1 MLRKYFEEFMADVP
15 EQLPQLIHKSWMKK
29 PIIYDEYILL
39 EFNFPQAFS
48 LEDIMNMFED
58 QMELIILYHMVPST
72 STSFGHCCCAYTNP
86 AFGHMYK
93 MNVMIDGN
101 GLVNRVTVTIFD
113 SLEFMGGDLCNDLE
127 LHAKTGSFKY
137 RQNKFEVLLL
147 HQLNSPL
154 YAIHE
159 RVLI

>member
-15 EQLPQLIHKSWMKK
+15 QLIHKSWMRK

-137 RQNKFEVLLL
+137 RQNKFEVLSYFI
-147 HQLNSPL
+147 N
-154 YAIHE
+154 
-159 RVLI
+159 

>member
-137 RQNKFEVLLL
+137 RQNKFEVL
-147 HQLNSPL
+147 S
-154 YAIHE
+154 Y
-159 RVLI
+159 LIN

>member
-113 SLEFMGGDLCNDLE
+113 SREFMGGDLCNDLE

-137 RQNKFEVLLL
+137 RQNKFEVLSYFI
-147 HQLNSPL
+147 N
-154 YAIHE
+154 
-159 RVLI
+159 

>member
-137 RQNKFEVLLL
+137 RQNKFEVLSYVI
-147 HQLNSPL
+147 N
-154 YAIHE
+154 
-159 RVLI
+159 

>member
-72 STSFGHCCCAYTNP
+72 SPSFGHCCCAYTNP

-137 RQNKFEVLLL
+137 RQNKFEVLSYFI
-147 HQLNSPL
+147 N
-154 YAIHE
+154 
-159 RVLI
+159 

>member
-48 LEDIMNMFED
+48 LEDIMNMFEG

-137 RQNKFEVLLL
+137 RQNKFEVLSYFI
-147 HQLNSPL
+147 N
-154 YAIHE
+154 
-159 RVLI
+159 

>member
-1 MLRKYFEEFMADVP
+1 MLRKFFEDFMAVVP
-15 EQLPQLIHKSWMKK
+15 LQLPQLIHKSWMEK
-29 PIIYDEYILL
+29 PVIYDEYILL
-39 EFNFPQAFS
+39 QFNFPQAFT

-93 MNVMIDGN
+93 MNVMTDGN

-137 RQNKFEVLLL
+137 RQSKFAVLS
-147 HQLNSPL
+147 NF
-154 YAIHE
+154 I
-159 RVLI
+159 

>member
-15 EQLPQLIHKSWMKK
+15 EQLPQLIYKSWMKK

-137 RQNKFEVLLL
+137 RQNKFEVLSYFI
-147 HQLNSPL
+147 N
-154 YAIHE
+154 
-159 RVLI
+159 

>member
-1 MLRKYFEEFMADVP
+1 MLRKYFEEFMAAVP

-137 RQNKFEVLLL
+137 RQNKFEVLSYFI
-147 HQLNSPL
+147 N
-154 YAIHE
+154 
-159 RVLI
+159 

>member
-15 EQLPQLIHKSWMKK
+15 EQLPQLIHKSWMQKT
-29 PIIYDEYILL
+29 IIYDEYILL

-137 RQNKFEVLLL
+137 RQNKFEVLSYFI
-147 HQLNSPL
+147 N
-154 YAIHE
+154 
-159 RVLI
+159 

>member
-127 LHAKTGSFKY
+127 LHATTGSFKY
-137 RQNKFEVLLL
+137 RQNKFEVLSYFI
-147 HQLNSPL
+147 N
-154 YAIHE
+154 
-159 RVLI
+159 

>member
-137 RQNKFEVLLL
+137 RQNKFEVLS
-147 HQLNSPL
+147 HFIN
-154 YAIHE
+154 
-159 RVLI
+159 

>member
-15 EQLPQLIHKSWMKK
+15 EQLPQFIHKSWMKK

-137 RQNKFEVLLL
+137 RQNKFEVLSYFI
-147 HQLNSPL
+147 N
-154 YAIHE
+154 
-159 RVLI
+159 

>member
-72 STSFGHCCCAYTNP
+72 STSFGHCWCAYTNP

-113 SLEFMGGDLCNDLE
+113 SLEFMGGDMCNDLE

-137 RQNKFEVLLL
+137 RQNKFEVLSYFI
-147 HQLNSPL
+147 N
-154 YAIHE
+154 
-159 RVLI
+159 

>member
-39 EFNFPQAFS
+39 EFNFPQAFL

-137 RQNKFEVLLL
+137 RQNKFEVLSYFI
-147 HQLNSPL
+147 N
-154 YAIHE
+154 
-159 RVLI
+159 

>member
-1 MLRKYFEEFMADVP
+1 MLRKFFEEFMADAP

-29 PIIYDEYILL
+29 PVVYDEYILL
-39 EFNFPQAFS
+39 EFNFPQAFT

-72 STSFGHCCCAYTNP
+72 ATSFGHCCCAYANP

-93 MNVMIDGN
+93 MNVMTDGN
-101 GLVNRVTVTIFD
+101 GLVNRVTVTIFN

-137 RQNKFEVLLL
+137 RQNKFEVL
-147 HQLNSPL
+147 S
-154 YAIHE
+154 YFIT
-159 RVLI
+159 

>member
-137 RQNKFEVLLL
+137 RQNKFEVLSYFSTLP
-147 HQLNSPL
+147 ST
-154 YAIHE
+154 
-159 RVLI
+159 

>member
-93 MNVMIDGN
+93 MNVMFDGN

-137 RQNKFEVLLL
+137 RQNKFEVLSYFI
-147 HQLNSPL
+147 N
-154 YAIHE
+154 
-159 RVLI
+159 

>member
-101 GLVNRVTVTIFD
+101 VLVNRVTVTIFD

-137 RQNKFEVLLL
+137 RQNKFEVLSYFI
-147 HQLNSPL
+147 N
-154 YAIHE
+154 
-159 RVLI
+159 

>member
-48 LEDIMNMFED
+48 PEDIMNMFED

-137 RQNKFEVLLL
+137 RQNKFEVLSYFI
-147 HQLNSPL
+147 N
-154 YAIHE
+154 
-159 RVLI
+159 

>member
-72 STSFGHCCCAYTNP
+72 STSFGHCCCAYTNS

-137 RQNKFEVLLL
+137 RQNKFEVLSYFI
-147 HQLNSPL
+147 N
-154 YAIHE
+154 
-159 RVLI
+159 

>member
-58 QMELIILYHMVPST
+58 QMELIILYNMVPST

-137 RQNKFEVLLL
+137 RQNKFEVLSYFI
-147 HQLNSPL
+147 N
-154 YAIHE
+154 
-159 RVLI
+159 

>member
-72 STSFGHCCCAYTNP
+72 STSFVHCCCAYTNP

-137 RQNKFEVLLL
+137 RQNKFEVLSYFI
-147 HQLNSPL
+147 N
-154 YAIHE
+154 
-159 RVLI
+159 

>member
-29 PIIYDEYILL
+29 PIIHDEYILL

-48 LEDIMNMFED
+48 IEDIMNMFED
-58 QMELIILYHMVPST
+58 QMELIRLYHMVPST

-137 RQNKFEVLLL
+137 RQNKFEVLSYFI
-147 HQLNSPL
+147 N
-154 YAIHE
+154 
-159 RVLI
+159 

>member
-1 MLRKYFEEFMADVP
+1 MIVVRSLCRIFQLKTFMADVP

-137 RQNKFEVLLL
+137 RQNKFEVLSYFI
-147 HQLNSPL
+147 N
-154 YAIHE
+154 
-159 RVLI
+159 

>member
-72 STSFGHCCCAYTNP
+72 STWFGHCCCAYTNP

-137 RQNKFEVLLL
+137 RQNKFEVLSYFI
-147 HQLNSPL
+147 N
-154 YAIHE
+154 
-159 RVLI
+159 